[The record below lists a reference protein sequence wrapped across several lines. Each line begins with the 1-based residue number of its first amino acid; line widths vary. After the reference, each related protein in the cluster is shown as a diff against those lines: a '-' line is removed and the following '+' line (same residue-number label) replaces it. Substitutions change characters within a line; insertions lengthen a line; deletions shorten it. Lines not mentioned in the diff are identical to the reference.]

1 MKRTSVSTTAPAR
14 LAGWGRKARLT
25 LWIGCFL
32 LCHPVWA
39 RSADAPASG
48 GAKPANDTRAADAG
62 SAPWKSL
69 FDGQSLRGWRPTD
82 FAGRGE
88 IRVEK
93 NFKGVPALIIEQGG
107 ALSGVTFTNAL
118 PKMDFEVTLEA
129 MKVNGSDFFCGL
141 TFPYG
146 ESHGTLIVGGWGG
159 AALGISSV
167 DGNDASMNETT
178 RFMRFDPDRWY
189 LIRLRVTAARIEA
202 WIDKDKVIDL
212 ETTDKRISMRP
223 GEIEESVPFGFA
235 TWQTTAALRNI
246 QMRSLPVSSGGN

>member
-1 MKRTSVSTTAPAR
+1 M
-14 LAGWGRKARLT
+14 
-25 LWIGCFL
+25 
-32 LCHPVWA
+32 
-39 RSADAPASG
+39 
-48 GAKPANDTRAADAG
+48 
-62 SAPWKSL
+62 

-93 NFKGVPALIIEQGG
+93 DFKGAPALIIEQGG
-107 ALSGVTFTNAL
+107 ALSGVTITND
-118 PKMDFEVTLEA
+118 PPRMNFEVTLEA
-129 MKVNGSDFFCGL
+129 MKVSGSDFFCGL

-146 ESHGTLIVGGWGG
+146 DAHGTLIVGGWGG

-189 LIRLRVTAARIEA
+189 AIRLRVTAARIEA
-202 WIDKDKVIDL
+202 WIDQDKVIDL
-212 ETTDKRISMRP
+212 ETTDKRISMRS
-223 GEIEESVPFGFA
+223 GEIEESIPFGFA

-246 QMRSLPVSSGGN
+246 RLRSLPGSSGGN

>member
-1 MKRTSVSTTAPAR
+1 MRRTTVSTIAR
-14 LAGWGRKARLT
+14 ADLKGCGRTTRLT
-25 LWIGCFL
+25 LLMGCFL

-39 RSADAPASG
+39 RSADTPASG
-48 GAKPANDTRAADAG
+48 EAKPATDKRVADAG
-62 SAPWKSL
+62 GASWKSL

-93 NFKGVPALIIEQGG
+93 DFKGAPALVIEQGG
-107 ALSGVTFTNAL
+107 ALSGVNFTNDL
-118 PKMDFEVTLEA
+118 PRMDYEVTLEA
-129 MKVNGSDFFCGL
+129 MKVSGSDFFCGL

-189 LIRLRVTAARIEA
+189 AIRLRVTAARIEA

-212 ETTDKRISMRP
+212 ETRDKRISMRS
-223 GEIEESVPFGFA
+223 GEIEESIPFGVA

-246 QMRSLPVSSGGN
+246 QLRSLPAPAGGN